1 MQVVD
6 EVEPANV
13 DSSDSRDV
21 HLSGNDGDDVD
32 GVEAERD
39 DQASVAE
46 TKTLLQNPSD
56 QVCGKSSCLWFSLY
70 LNLCICIFSAEY

>member
-46 TKTLLQNPSD
+46 TKTLLENTPEQLS
-56 QVCGKSSCLWFSLY
+56 GKPKYLWFS
-70 LNLCICIFSAEY
+70 